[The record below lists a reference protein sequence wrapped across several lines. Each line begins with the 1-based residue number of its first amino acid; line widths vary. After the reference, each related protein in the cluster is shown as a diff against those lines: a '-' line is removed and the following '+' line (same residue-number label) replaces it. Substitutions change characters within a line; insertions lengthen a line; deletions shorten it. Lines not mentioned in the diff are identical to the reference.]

1 MIFFK
6 SLPELKANSQACSGT
21 KTQTFLQ
28 SCFESTKAAPV
39 LKAAPGAEAKS
50 WLSHLSHPQLLENS
64 VTFCLWQ
71 LGRISAEGRLT
82 GQAPSAAAALE
93 RAAQQAGRQGALLQE
108 KCRCGTLKGWGD
120 IMSFTVVT
128 IGGL

>member
-28 SCFESTKAAPV
+28 SCFESTKAAPI

-50 WLSHLSHPQLLENS
+50 WLSHFSHPQLLENS

-71 LGRISAEGRLT
+71 LGRISAEGRPT
-82 GQAPSAAAALE
+82 GGCST
-93 RAAQQAGRQGALLQE
+93 AGREAESSASGEMQVWDTEGL
-108 KCRCGTLKGWGD
+108 GTYHVFHCSNNWGPQK
-120 IMSFTVVT
+120 S
-128 IGGL
+128 